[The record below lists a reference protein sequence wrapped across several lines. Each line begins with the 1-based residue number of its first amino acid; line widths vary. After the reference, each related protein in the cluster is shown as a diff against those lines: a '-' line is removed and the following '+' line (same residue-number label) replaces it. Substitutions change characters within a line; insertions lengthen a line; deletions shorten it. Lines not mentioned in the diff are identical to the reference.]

1 MALNLNK
8 NEDESKIP
16 SSEKKGLNLSKSGDS
31 KNVESTLNNSEES
44 LKVKLDLTKEKLQSE
59 TKSSSP
65 EEQSEPKKKFPLMLI
80 VMIAVVLIGV
90 FWYINKQN
98 IGTPESSPVVEN
110 SVTPSDASVT
120 QPGAGSDTI
129 STSTQ
134 PSETVSSGQNTSTD
148 GTQEKTNIN
157 SQNTDPVV
165 TNTVNSGS
173 VGTVEKKAQDVIDGV
188 YGNGN
193 ARKRALG
200 SEYNTIQSKV
210 NEMYRNR

>member
-59 TKSSSP
+59 TKSSAP

-80 VMIAVVLIGV
+80 VMIAVVLMGV

-98 IGTPESSPVVEN
+98 IVSPESPAVIEN

-120 QPGAGSDTI
+120 QPVAESDTI
-129 STSTQ
+129 SISTQ

-157 SQNTDPVV
+157 SQNSDPVV

-173 VGTVEKKAQDVIDGV
+173 EGTVEKKAQDVIDGV

-200 SEYNTIQSKV
+200 SEYNTIQAKV

>member
-16 SSEKKGLNLSKSGDS
+16 SSEKKELNLSKSGDS

-59 TKSSSP
+59 TKSSAP
-65 EEQSEPKKKFPLMLI
+65 EEQSEQKKKFPLMLI

-98 IGTPESSPVVEN
+98 IGSPESSPVIEN

-200 SEYNTIQSKV
+200 SEYNTIQAKV